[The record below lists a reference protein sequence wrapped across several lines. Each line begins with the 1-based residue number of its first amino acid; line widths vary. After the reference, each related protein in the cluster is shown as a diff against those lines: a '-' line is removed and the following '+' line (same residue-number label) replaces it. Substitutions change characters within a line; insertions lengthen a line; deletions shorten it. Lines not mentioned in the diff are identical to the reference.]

1 MKGMEY
7 NYLLQDK
14 TIEKKQE
21 IDLLRQKATVNK
33 QDEELRI
40 KSEDHHSKNERDLKE
55 LERKISV
62 NMPKDKG
69 EIEAT
74 MARINFESTHEN
86 DEHEDKMD
94 LNKTYLKDIAKIELE
109 KEKFMKNQ
117 EMNLEEIGIKVKLI
131 W

>member
-1 MKGMEY
+1 MEY

-14 TIEKKQE
+14 TIQKKQE
-21 IDLLRQKATVNK
+21 IDLLRQKATEKK

-74 MARINFESTHEN
+74 HEN

-94 LNKTYLKDIAKIELE
+94 LNKTFLKDIAKIEL
-109 KEKFMKNQ
+109 
-117 EMNLEEIGIKVKLI
+117 
-131 W
+131 